1 MSAAQARLQKDL
13 GTKCRKIAACMRMR
27 HRAGMREVMQM
38 NTTHEIMP
46 GVTYTIVHRYRSS
59 KLRATISVRCAA
71 RSRWRFLVWGDGG
84 ILILTPPPAPQPRAR
99 SCRVVPLLVLVP
111 RALDL
116 EVGATRSDR
125 ARCAARRGW
134 RLPRRRKGSRNL
146 VSREECLR
154 CRHRRRH
161 RRRPRATLAS
171 IIARSPRRP
180 PRAAPRYTTLGGSPP
195 AASKAGR
202 ATS

>member
-46 GVTYTIVHRYRSS
+46 GVTYTIECIGIVLASS
-59 KLRATISVRCAA
+59 APLFLSAALRVA
-71 RSRWRFLVWGDGG
+71 FLGLGGIGG
-84 ILILTPPPAPQPRAR
+84 ILILTPPPRPNREHGRAVL
-99 SCRVVPLLVLVP
+99 CLLVLVP
-111 RALDL
+111 RAL

-134 RLPRRRKGSRNL
+134 LPRR
-146 VSREECLR
+146 
-154 CRHRRRH
+154 
-161 RRRPRATLAS
+161 
-171 IIARSPRRP
+171 
-180 PRAAPRYTTLGGSPP
+180 
-195 AASKAGR
+195 
-202 ATS
+202 

>member
-71 RSRWRFLVWGDGG
+71 RCVSWFGG
-84 ILILTPPPAPQPRAR
+84 H
-99 SCRVVPLLVLVP
+99 
-111 RALDL
+111 
-116 EVGATRSDR
+116 
-125 ARCAARRGW
+125 RGYTYFD
-134 RLPRRRKGSRNL
+134 P
-146 VSREECLR
+146 
-154 CRHRRRH
+154 
-161 RRRPRATLAS
+161 
-171 IIARSPRRP
+171 P
-180 PRAAPRYTTLGGSPP
+180 PRAPTASTVVPCCASWSWCLERSTSRSERLGATVRAAPLGAAGGSPAVVRAP
-195 AASKAGR
+195 AIWCHAKNASAA
-202 ATS
+202 ATAAATAAARGPRWHLS

>member
-46 GVTYTIVHRYRSS
+46 GVTYTNIVHRYRSS

-71 RSRWRFLVWGDGG
+71 RCVSWFGG
-84 ILILTPPPAPQPRAR
+84 MGGYTYFDPPSPRPNREHGRAVL
-99 SCRVVPLLVLVP
+99 CLLVLVP